1 MPLPFLR
8 KLTLENTWS
17 LVMILLA
24 YNMTYMIKV
33 ASAASGQSIEKAYSG
48 GEVPYH
54 FADTSSELQAAAKDT
69 NKQSHTPS
77 LASIDDES
85 VFDPMTDLAVPD
97 AAKTPQ
103 QAAGADQE
111 DDQEDEPKD
120 DLPAD
125 EDLQNEGDQA
135 DAPQAEEDEQA
146 LRSYAG
152 DDSNLSVPESPAD
165 SWIPDSSVTDA
176 LPSSSIPSQA
186 GDYSWSADLM
196 GRLNLGDA
204 SAGGAS
210 PSDRQ
215 SDRQPTTPNTAAA
228 VGSAPTSTLS
238 EFSAVGREGTGNGMS
253 NRDSANRGSAN
264 NRQRTQNRPRR
275 DSYGNNR

>member
-1 MPLPFLR
+1 MV
-8 KLTLENTWS
+8 S
-17 LVMILLA
+17 SHDLA
-24 YNMTYMIKV
+24 GLQYDIHP
-33 ASAASGQSIEKAYSG
+33 GQGMEKAYSG

-54 FADTSSELQAAAKDT
+54 FADTSSELQNAAKDT
-69 NKQSHTPS
+69 SKQRHTPC

-85 VFDPMTDLAVPD
+85 VFDPMTDLAVHD

-103 QAAGADQE
+103 QAAGANQE
-111 DDQEDEPKD
+111 DDQDEPKD

-125 EDLQNEGDQA
+125 EDLQSEGDQA
-135 DAPQAEEDEQA
+135 DAPPAEEDEQA
-146 LRSYAG
+146 AGLNSYAR

-210 PSDRQ
+210 PSDRH

-238 EFSAVGREGTGNGMS
+238 EFSAVGREGTGNGVS
-253 NRDSANRGSAN
+253 NRNSANRGSAN
-264 NRQRTQNRPRR
+264 KRQRTQNRPRR
-275 DSYGNNR
+275 DSYSNNR